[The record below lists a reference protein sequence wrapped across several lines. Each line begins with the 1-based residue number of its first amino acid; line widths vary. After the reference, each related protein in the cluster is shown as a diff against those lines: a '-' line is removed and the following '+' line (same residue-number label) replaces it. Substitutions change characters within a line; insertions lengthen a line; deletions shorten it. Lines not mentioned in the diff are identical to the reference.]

1 MVTLSNQ
8 ESAKREAA
16 EQQQV
21 QGQRCPRRGWGGSR
35 EPADTRAD
43 IPHLIWVLSQYD
55 WSTFSGSLGKG
66 GGSGMENGLQKPHV
80 CTHSRAGQEQRRRWA
95 EETWRPR
102 RRR

>member
-43 IPHLIWVLSQYD
+43 TPTSSGFSPSMTGAPSQ
-55 WSTFSGSLGKG
+55 
-66 GGSGMENGLQKPHV
+66 GL
-80 CTHSRAGQEQRRRWA
+80 
-95 EETWRPR
+95 
-102 RRR
+102 

>member
-21 QGQRCPRRGWGGSR
+21 RGQRCPRRGWGGSR

-43 IPHLIWVLSQYD
+43 IPHLI
-55 WSTFSGSLGKG
+55 
-66 GGSGMENGLQKPHV
+66 
-80 CTHSRAGQEQRRRWA
+80 
-95 EETWRPR
+95 
-102 RRR
+102 